1 MANQKYNPNTEDLEK
16 FIGGYRPFQWPT
28 LTDPPFDDSKF
39 ERLMQLI
46 KRFNLPENL
55 KSDLY
60 WISVNCLE
68 NLKEVDTWNTIA
80 NQNIK
85 ANIELR
91 NASEILNAAFQAKG
105 SVEIQI
111 IGARDGKAKLSDL
124 TIINLID
131 KYLRD
136 KVPSLLFD
144 KSDFRNSELLPYCL
158 KINRYL
164 EVVGKQ
170 TTSERHRIIGH
181 MLLFSGVIVPKRENG
196 QLGQY
201 DHESPDFDEAGLC
214 DVVKTWL
221 KRASK

>member
-1 MANQKYNPNTEDLEK
+1 MANQEYNPNTEDLEK
-16 FIGGYRPFQWPT
+16 FIGGYRPFQWPA

-39 ERLMQLI
+39 ERVLQLI
-46 KRFNLPENL
+46 KRFNLPEYL

-68 NLKEVDTWNTIA
+68 NLKEVDKWNTIA
-80 NQNIK
+80 NQNMK

-111 IGARDGKAKLSDL
+111 IGGRGGKVKLSDL

-131 KYLRD
+131 NYLRD
-136 KVPSLLFD
+136 KVPSLLYE
-144 KSDFRNSELLPYCL
+144 KSDFRGSELFPYCRRIE
-158 KINRYL
+158 KYL
-164 EVVGKQ
+164 NVAGVK
-170 TTSERHRIIGH
+170 TASERHRIIGH

-201 DHESPDFDEAGLC
+201 DHDSPDFDEAGLC